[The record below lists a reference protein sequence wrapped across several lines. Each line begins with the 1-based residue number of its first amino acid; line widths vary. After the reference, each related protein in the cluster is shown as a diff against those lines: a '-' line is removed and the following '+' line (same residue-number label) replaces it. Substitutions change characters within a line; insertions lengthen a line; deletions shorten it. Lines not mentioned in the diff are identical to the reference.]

1 MAWLQR
7 YSSHGITYYR
17 IVESYR
23 RLDGKPTV
31 RALLHLGKAEDL
43 LARLQGQRAA
53 LGLRSVASGAVDAAC
68 RLAQELACAQ
78 AINWA
83 IASQGGSVRRRDGL
97 TTGESLVAAAI
108 ARLVHPC
115 SKRAWAEWAA
125 QTSLPAR
132 LGVKAEALTRQ
143 HFWDQ
148 MDAVPLKAVEEA
160 EQAVVSKLL
169 QVEALAPALLAYD
182 TTNFYTHLETTN
194 GRSVLAQRGHHK
206 PRRHDLRQLGLAL
219 VVSEEGQIPLTHVLY
234 EGSRNDLR
242 SFQKLLEPL
251 RRRLKQLWRQAQ
263 QLTLVFDQ
271 GAESRENL
279 GEVRREGDHYVT
291 ALKSSDH
298 KKLLAE
304 AAGKLEPVSLASGQT
319 MRAWRRQGVVEG
331 QEQTRVV
338 VWSETLYE
346 GQRRG
351 LEQHLGKALREMAAL
366 SPHPGGGEESLRRQ
380 VARWVN
386 RQYVRQVLQVEVRK
400 EGGEWKVIP
409 KLDEVAQEKLEKE
422 YFGLRLL
429 ATSQHA
435 WSTAEIIEAYRGQW
449 RVEGAFR
456 DLKDP
461 WLCAFRPQYHWT
473 DQKLVVHALMAF
485 LSLLLGRVLLRRARE
500 RTPYRGTLRNLMQQ
514 LSRIRTA
521 TVIERQQAA
530 GRPRVYQQVEE
541 CDPELTR
548 LGRALGVLPS

>member
-1 MAWLQR
+1 MA
-7 YSSHGITYYR
+7 
-17 IVESYR
+17 
-23 RLDGKPTV
+23 
-31 RALLHLGKAEDL
+31 A
-43 LARLQGQRAA
+43 
-53 LGLRSVASGAVDAAC
+53 
-68 RLAQELACAQ
+68 
-78 AINWA
+78 
-83 IASQGGSVRRRDGL
+83 
-97 TTGESLVAAAI
+97 
-108 ARLVHPC
+108 
-115 SKRAWAEWAA
+115 WAA
-125 QTSLPAR
+125 QTSLPTR
-132 LGVKAEALTRQ
+132 LGVKAEALTSQ
-143 HFWDQ
+143 PFWDQ
-148 MDAVPLKAVEEA
+148 MDALPVAAVEEA
-160 EQAVVSKLL
+160 ERAVVSKLL
-169 QVEALAPALLAYD
+169 QAEALAPGLLAYD
-182 TTNFYTHLETTN
+182 TTNFYTHLESTK
-194 GRSVLAQRGHHK
+194 GRSVLAQRGHNK
-206 PRRHDLRQLGLAL
+206 QPRHDLRQLGLAL
-219 VVSEEGQIPLTHVLY
+219 VVSQEGQIPLTHVLY
-234 EGSRNDLR
+234 EASRNDVR

-251 RRRLKQLWRQAQ
+251 RRRLKELWRQAQ

-279 GEVRREGDHYVT
+279 GALRREGDHYVT

-473 DQKLVVHALMAF
+473 DQKLVVHALIAF